1 MRRRPPR
8 STRTDTLFP
17 YTTLFRSLVA
27 ANRSWRSAMTSV
39 LYEQSDRIVT
49 LTLNRADTRNALS
62 ADVIEGLVGGLKRAN
77 ADRSVSCVIITGAGK
92 SFCSGG
98 NLHELRDLTATR
110 KLTQP
115 ARKSTRLNSS

>member
-1 MRRRPPR
+1 
-8 STRTDTLFP
+8 
-17 YTTLFRSLVA
+17 
-27 ANRSWRSAMTSV
+27 MTSV

-98 NLHELRDLTATR
+98 NLHEMSCMTTTW
-110 KLTQP
+110 KLTPPEPADWARNGIQP
-115 ARKSTRLNSS
+115 IPPAFHHLD

>member
-1 MRRRPPR
+1 MARGYRGYGRIRSRPPNPATVAVAVGFRRRSVLGQRTGAGR
-8 STRTDTLFP
+8 SCDAWA
-17 YTTLFRSLVA
+17 LVA

-77 ADRSVSCVIITGAGK
+77 ADRSVSCVIRSEEHT
-92 SFCSGG
+92 S
-98 NLHELRDLTATR
+98 ELQSLMRI
-110 KLTQP
+110 
-115 ARKSTRLNSS
+115 

>member
-77 ADRSVSCVIITGAGK
+77 ADRSVRCVIITGAGK

-110 KLTQP
+110 K
-115 ARKSTRLNSS
+115 REEERRGGKEGGS

>member
-1 MRRRPPR
+1 MLRRPPR
-8 STRTDTLFP
+8 STLTDTLFP
-17 YTTLFRSLVA
+17 STRSSDL
-27 ANRSWRSAMTSV
+27 AMTSV

-115 ARKSTRLNSS
+115 ELADWYRHGIQTTIGRAHV